1 MLANLP
7 PLLAFGFASPLLAW
21 GALLGAIP
29 IVLHLLHKRRHR
41 ETTWAAMRFLLA
53 AIQRNQRRIRLEQLL
68 LLAVR
73 VLILSLLALA
83 LAQPFAESFGKYYQ
97 AALPTHRIIVLDVS
111 FSMGTTGSD
120 GTRFERAKALARQ
133 IVEQSRQGD
142 ALNVLRICQSH
153 PRTIVGQPAFQRQ
166 PVLSELEQLVLTD
179 EPGELLSTLKELG
192 DVLKRA
198 PEVPRK
204 EIIFVSDF
212 QSATWGE
219 AGGRGALRGELK
231 RLSESAGIVLLDVG
245 DEPDVNQAV
254 VELSIAEPFVA
265 VGKPMTLQATLR
277 NFGPAAQ
284 PGQLVELYVD
294 ERVAETRKV
303 DLPAGGPVRADF
315 EYTFQ
320 SPGEHDIEVRL
331 ATDRLPIDNRRW
343 LSVPV
348 RDEAK
353 VLLINGRPAGKP
365 SERATWYLE
374 KALSPST
381 DRQKWQGSIEARAIN
396 EGELS
401 ATDLAK
407 YDAVFLCDMRLIT
420 DREANV
426 LRTFVASGG
435 GLVIFPAAQ
444 SQLDNYNQQ
453 LGPEGVDLLP
463 GKLAGLANDVRSS
476 DATFDFDMSDLS
488 HPILRPFEGNPG
500 TGLDSTLTF
509 QYVKVVVPRDGTV
522 RTALSY
528 ATGDPAIIERPI
540 GRGRVVLFTTSPDV
554 TWSTWAIQRSF
565 PPIIHETVQHAIAGR
580 WAERRRLVGE
590 SITRLIPQAPTGL
603 TVTVKGPEGRSR
615 LATLTEEKNLTTI
628 TFDAT
633 DRAGLYD
640 MTTSAPLTLAETYA
654 VNVDPRES
662 DPARMSPGEL
672 REDLL
677 AGVDFEHRTDWEDT
691 GADGAVGSPSQR
703 GGITRSLLLICLGL
717 LFIEPLLAWNFAIGA
732 GVLVLAIGVLAAR
745 GALSWSPLGGGI
757 LLAILLLTIAA
768 GFVRQR
774 RPANPAR
781 I

>member
-1 MLANLP
+1 M
-7 PLLAFGFASPLLAW
+7 
-21 GALLGAIP
+21 
-29 IVLHLLHKRRHR
+29 
-41 ETTWAAMRFLLA
+41 
-53 AIQRNQRRIRLEQLL
+53 
-68 LLAVR
+68 
-73 VLILSLLALA
+73 
-83 LAQPFAESFGKYYQ
+83 
-97 AALPTHRIIVLDVS
+97 
-111 FSMGTTGSD
+111 
-120 GTRFERAKALARQ
+120 
-133 IVEQSRQGD
+133 
-142 ALNVLRICQSH
+142 
-153 PRTIVGQPAFQRQ
+153 
-166 PVLSELEQLVLTD
+166 
-179 EPGELLSTLKELG
+179 
-192 DVLKRA
+192 
-198 PEVPRK
+198 
-204 EIIFVSDF
+204 
-212 QSATWGE
+212 
-219 AGGRGALRGELK
+219 
-231 RLSESAGIVLLDVG
+231 
-245 DEPDVNQAV
+245 
-254 VELSIAEPFVA
+254 
-265 VGKPMTLQATLR
+265 
-277 NFGPAAQ
+277 
-284 PGQLVELYVD
+284 
-294 ERVAETRKV
+294 
-303 DLPAGGPVRADF
+303 
-315 EYTFQ
+315 
-320 SPGEHDIEVRL
+320 
-331 ATDRLPIDNRRW
+331 
-343 LSVPV
+343 
-348 RDEAK
+348 
-353 VLLINGRPAGKP
+353 
-365 SERATWYLE
+365 
-374 KALSPST
+374 
-381 DRQKWQGSIEARAIN
+381 
-396 EGELS
+396 
-401 ATDLAK
+401 
-407 YDAVFLCDMRLIT
+407 
-420 DREANV
+420 

-463 GKLAGLANDVRSS
+463 GKLAGLASDVRSS

-522 RTALSY
+522 RTALSF

-580 WAERRRLVGE
+580 WAERRRMVGE

-757 LLAILLLTIAA
+757 LLAIVLLSFAA
-768 GFVRQR
+768 VFVRR
-774 RPANPAR
+774 RNVANAAR
-781 I
+781 A